1 MIFITLGSQKFQFN
15 RLLKTVDKLVE
26 REIIKEEVFAQIGY
40 SDYKPVNYDYK
51 QFLDRDE
58 FATMEGKADIVLT
71 HGGTGAI
78 IGAVKKGKKV
88 IAVARRAK
96 YGEHV
101 DDHQLQII
109 KQFENQNLIC
119 GISDVAELEEAIHY
133 VHEHKFDGYKS
144 NTTVIIKSIHHF
156 IQENIHD

>member
-1 MIFITLGSQKFQFN
+1 MRLIF
-15 RLLKTVDKLVE
+15 
-26 REIIKEEVFAQIGY
+26 FAFFE
-40 SDYKPVNYDYK
+40 K
-51 QFLDRDE
+51 
-58 FATMEGKADIVLT
+58 IVVPILT
-71 HGGTGAI
+71 SGGTGAI

-119 GISDVAELEEAIHY
+119 GITDVNELEKAVDY
-133 VHEHKFDGYKS
+133 VYKHTFDNYKS
-144 NTTVIIKSIHHF
+144 NTSVIIENIRNF